1 MTLPLLQIAVRALME
16 TLGSAEI
23 QGNGDLPERE
33 FQAILADDMA
43 RVWKLLE
50 PDSAPAPMTR
60 EDWDAHEA
68 DFANKERRTA

>member
-43 RVWKLLE
+43 RVWTLLE

-60 EDWDAHEA
+60 EDWNAHEA
-68 DFANKERRTA
+68 DMARKSA

>member
-1 MTLPLLQIAVRALME
+1 ME

-60 EDWDAHEA
+60 ADWDAHEA